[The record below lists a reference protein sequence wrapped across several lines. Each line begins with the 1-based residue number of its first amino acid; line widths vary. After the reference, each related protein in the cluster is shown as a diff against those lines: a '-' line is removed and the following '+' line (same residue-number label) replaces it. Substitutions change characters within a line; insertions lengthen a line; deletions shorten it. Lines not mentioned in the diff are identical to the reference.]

1 MTGRDNAGGFGR
13 RQLLRGAAV
22 AGAALAANGTWA
34 TAAARA
40 NPGRRQ
46 VGPGRTVAV
55 FGGGVSGLTAAH
67 ELAERGYAVT
77 VYEPTA
83 LGGKA
88 RSMSVPGTGAGG
100 RADLPGEHGFRFFP
114 GCYQHVPDT
123 MARIPFP
130 GNANG
135 VAGNL
140 IRVESTVAGFPDLP
154 PVTVP
159 TEIAGLREL
168 NPERIRNSLVAGF
181 GFVPQ
186 LPPQE
191 LAFFGD
197 RMMMWFTSSPER
209 RFGEWEYRSWVDA
222 VAANG
227 KSQAYRDYL
236 ARALTR
242 ITVAAKS
249 ETSSA
254 RTIGTIGEA
263 LVFAGAGIAPQYRG
277 GVDRILNGPTN
288 EAWIDPWV
296 AHLSGQGVR
305 FVTGAGLTSLR
316 LSGDRISGA
325 NVGGRAV
332 QADWYV
338 CAMPAD
344 RAAAILDD
352 DILAADPA
360 LAGMRELVLD
370 WMVGVQF
377 YLRRPTGVP
386 EGHIAALGSPWAIT
400 ALRQAPMWRGDFAA
414 RYGDGTVVECL
425 SADVSDWDTPGILFG
440 KPAKQCSK
448 DEVVQE
454 VWAQLKRWLNTGT
467 GWLRDDDLHSWFVDS
482 GVHFEEGGNR
492 NDTPLLVN
500 TVGSWDHRPEAHSAI
515 GNVFFCGDHV
525 RTGIDL
531 ATMEGACEAGRKA
544 ANAVLDAAGDAAP
557 RAAVFP
563 MYAPPELEPFKRIDA
578 DRYRAGLPHLLDM

>member
-1 MTGRDNAGGFGR
+1 MTGRDDAGGFGR

-22 AGAALAANGTWA
+22 AGAALATSGAWA
-34 TAAARA
+34 TAARA
-40 NPGRRQ
+40 NPPRRQ
-46 VGPGRTVAV
+46 VRPGRTVAV

-77 VYEPTA
+77 VYEPNA

-168 NPERIRNSLVAGF
+168 DPDRIRNSLIAGL
-181 GFVPQ
+181 GFIPQ

-209 RFGEWEYRSWVDA
+209 RFGQWEYRSWMDA
-222 VAANG
+222 VGAAG

-263 LVFAGAGIAPQYRG
+263 LVFAGSGIAPQYRG

-296 AHLSGQGVR
+296 AYLSGSGVR
-305 FVTGAGLTSLR
+305 FVTGAGLTGLR
-316 LSGDRISGA
+316 VSGDRITAA

-332 QADWYV
+332 HADWYV

-344 RAAAILDD
+344 RAATILDD
-352 DILAADPA
+352 AVLAADPA
-360 LAGMRELVLD
+360 LAGMRELVMD

-377 YLRRPTGVP
+377 YLRQPTGVP
-386 EGHIAALGSPWAIT
+386 QGHIAALGSPWAIT

-414 RYGDGTVVECL
+414 RYGDGSVVECL
-425 SADVSDWDTPGILFG
+425 SVDVSDWDTPGIVYG

-467 GWLRDDDLHSWFVDS
+467 GWLRDEDLQSWFIDP
-482 GVHFEEGGNR
+482 GVHFAEGGNH

-500 TVGSWDHRPEAHSAI
+500 TVGSWDHRPEARSAI
-515 GNVFFCGDHV
+515 GNMFLCGDHV

-544 ANAVLDAAGDAAP
+544 VNALLDAAGDGAP

-563 MYAPPELEPFKRIDA
+563 MYAPPELEPLKRIDA
-578 DRYRAGLPHLLDM
+578 DRYRAGLPHLLDL

>member
-1 MTGRDNAGGFGR
+1 MGGRGTGTFDR
-13 RQLLRGAAV
+13 RHLLRGAAV
-22 AGAALAANGTWA
+22 AGAAWAAGGMWSA
-34 TAAARA
+34 HARA
-40 NPGRRQ
+40 NPVRRQ
-46 VGPGRTVAV
+46 MRPGREVAV
-55 FGGGVSGLTAAH
+55 FGDGASGLTAAH

-88 RSMSVPGTGAGG
+88 RSMGVPGTGTGG

-130 GNANG
+130 GNVNG

-140 IRVESTVAGFPDLP
+140 IRVESTVAGFADLP

-168 NPERIRNSLVAGF
+168 NPDRLRNALLAGL
-181 GFVPQ
+181 GFIPR

-197 RMMMWFTSSPER
+197 RMLMWFTTSTER
-209 RFGEWEYRSWVDA
+209 RFGEWEYRSWLDA
-222 VAANG
+222 VRAEG
-227 KSQAYRDYL
+227 KSRAYREYL

-242 ITVAAKS
+242 ITVAAKA

-263 LVFAGAGIAPQYRG
+263 LVFAGAGVAPQYRG

-296 AHLSGQGVR
+296 AYLSGLGVR
-305 FVTGAGLTSLR
+305 FVTGAGLTGLR
-316 LSGDRISGA
+316 VSGDRITGA
-325 NVGGRAV
+325 NVGGRTV
-332 QADWYV
+332 RADWYV

-344 RAAAILDD
+344 RAATVLDD
-352 DILAADPA
+352 AVLTADPA

-377 YLRRPTGVP
+377 YLRQPTGVP

-440 KPAKQCSK
+440 KPARQCSK

-467 GWLRDDDLHSWFVDS
+467 GWLRDEDLRSWFVDP
-482 GVHFEEGGNR
+482 GVHFEEGGNS

-500 TVGSWDHRPEAHSAI
+500 TVGSWDHRPEARSAI
-515 GNVFFCGDHV
+515 GNLFFCGDHV

-544 ANAVLDAAGDAAP
+544 ANGVLEAAGDPAP
-557 RAAVFP
+557 RAAVFAL
-563 MYAPPELEPFKRIDA
+563 YAPPELEPLKRLDA

>member
-1 MTGRDNAGGFGR
+1 MTGGNDAGGFDR
-13 RQLLRGAAV
+13 RELLRGAALT
-22 AGAALAANGTWA
+22 GAALAVGGWA
-34 TAAARA
+34 GSAQGAA
-40 NPGRRQ
+40 PRRE
-46 VGPGRTVAV
+46 VRPGRTVAV
-55 FGGGVSGLTAAH
+55 FGGGVAGLTAAH
-67 ELAERGYAVT
+67 ELIERGYAVT
-77 VYEPTA
+77 VYEPSA

-88 RSMSVPGTGAGG
+88 RSMPVPGTGTGG

-140 IRVESTVAGFPDLP
+140 IRVESTVAGFADLP

-159 TEIAGLREL
+159 TEIAGLSQLTPDRL
-168 NPERIRNSLVAGF
+168 RNSLVAGL

-191 LAFFGD
+191 LAFFGN
-197 RMMMWFTSSPER
+197 RMLMWFTSCTER
-209 RFGEWEYRSWVDA
+209 RFGQWEYLSWMQA
-222 VAANG
+222 VQADG
-227 KSQAYRDYL
+227 KSRAYREYL

-242 ITVAAKS
+242 ITVAAKA

-263 LVFAGAGIAPQYRG
+263 LVFAGAGIAPGYRG
-277 GVDRILNGPTN
+277 GVDRILNGPTS
-288 EAWIDPWV
+288 EVWIDPWV
-296 AHLSGQGVR
+296 AHLSGLGVR
-305 FVTGAGLTSLR
+305 FVHGAGLTGLQV
-316 LSGDRISGA
+316 SGDRITGA
-325 NVGGRAV
+325 TTGGGGV
-332 QADWYV
+332 HADWYV

-344 RAAAILDD
+344 RAASIFDDAILT
-352 DILAADPA
+352 ADPA
-360 LAGMRELVLD
+360 LSGIRQLVMD

-440 KPAKQCSK
+440 KPAKRCSK

-467 GWLRDDDLHSWFVDS
+467 GWLRDEDLDSWFVDP
-482 GVHFEEGGNR
+482 GVHFENGGNR

-500 TVGSWDHRPEAHSAI
+500 TVGSWDHRPEARTAI
-515 GNVFFCGDHV
+515 GNMFLCGDHV

-544 ANAVLDAAGDAAP
+544 ANAVLDAAGDGAP
-557 RAAVFP
+557 RVPVFP
-563 MYAPPELEPFKRIDA
+563 MYAPPELEPFKRLDA
-578 DRYRAGLPHLLDM
+578 DRFRAGLPHLMDM

>member
-1 MTGRDNAGGFGR
+1 MTGRDGAGVFGR
-13 RQLLRGAAV
+13 RQLLRGAAA
-22 AGAALAANGTWA
+22 AGAVLAAGSVWNG
-34 TAAARA
+34 ARA
-40 NPGRRQ
+40 QAGPVRRQAAPGRS
-46 VGPGRTVAV
+46 VAV

-67 ELAERGYAVT
+67 ELCERGYAVT

-159 TEIAGLREL
+159 TEVAGLTQL
-168 NPERIRNSLVAGF
+168 NPDRIRDSLVAGL

-186 LPPQE
+186 LPPAE

-197 RMMMWFTSSPER
+197 RMLMWFTTCDER
-209 RFGEWEYRSWVDA
+209 RLGEWEYRSWMDA
-222 VAANG
+222 VRADG
-227 KSQAYRDYL
+227 KSLAYREYL

-263 LVFAGAGIAPQYRG
+263 LVFAGAGIGPYRG

-288 EAWIDPWV
+288 ESWIDPWV

-305 FVTGAGLTSLR
+305 FVTGAGLTGLR
-316 LSGDRISGA
+316 VSGDRITGA
-325 NVGGRAV
+325 TAGGQAV

-344 RAAAILDD
+344 RAATILDD
-352 DILAADPA
+352 AVLTADPA
-360 LAGMRELVLD
+360 LAGMRELVMD

-377 YLRRPTGVP
+377 YLAQPTGVP

-440 KPAKQCSK
+440 KPAKRCSK

-467 GWLRDDDLHSWFVDS
+467 GWLRDEDLRSWFVDP

-500 TVGSWDHRPEAHSAI
+500 TVGSWDHRPEARSAI
-515 GNVFFCGDHV
+515 GNLFVAGDHV
-525 RTGIDL
+525 RTGINL
-531 ATMEGACEAGRKA
+531 ATMESACEAGRKA
-544 ANAVLDAAGDAAP
+544 ANGILDAAADNAP

-563 MYAPPELEPFKRIDA
+563 MYAPAELEPLKRIDA